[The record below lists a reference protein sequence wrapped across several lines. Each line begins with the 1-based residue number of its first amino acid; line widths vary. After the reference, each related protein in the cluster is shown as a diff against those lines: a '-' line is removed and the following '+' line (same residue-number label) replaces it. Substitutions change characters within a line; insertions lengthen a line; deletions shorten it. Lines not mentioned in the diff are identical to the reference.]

1 METPPR
7 AAGGLDAQYRRPRP
21 PHEAPAAQRAAN
33 DLRLGSLM
41 RGAQDGDRVA
51 YAGLLHELAPLL
63 QRLVRRRLGFVQP
76 SDREDLLQDILLS
89 LHAARATYDPRRP
102 FMPWV
107 MSIAHHRMVDRAR
120 RHSRVWANEILVDEF
135 ADPIFDEASDR
146 PDSEYGDPEQVRQ
159 AVKGLPAGQRTAIEL
174 LKLREL
180 SLKEAAVVSG
190 MSVGALKVAAH
201 RAIKALRGSLA

>member
-1 METPPR
+1 V
-7 AAGGLDAQYRRPRP
+7 DAP
-21 PHEAPAAQRAAN
+21 PHATGGMGAERSRPHPFGEAQVAQREAH
-33 DLRLGSLM
+33 DRRLAVLM
-41 RGAQDGDRVA
+41 QAAQDGDRVA
-51 YAGLLHELAPLL
+51 YAGLLQDLVPLL

-76 SDREDLLQDILLS
+76 SDREDLVQDILLS
-89 LHAARATYDPRRP
+89 IHAGRATYDPRRP
-102 FMPWV
+102 FMPWL

-120 RHSRVWANEILVDEF
+120 RHSRVWANEVLVDEF
-135 ADPIFDEASDR
+135 ADSILENVSSP

-159 AVKGLPAGQRTAIEL
+159 AVKSLPAGQRIAIEL

-180 SLKEAAVVSG
+180 SLKEAAHVSG